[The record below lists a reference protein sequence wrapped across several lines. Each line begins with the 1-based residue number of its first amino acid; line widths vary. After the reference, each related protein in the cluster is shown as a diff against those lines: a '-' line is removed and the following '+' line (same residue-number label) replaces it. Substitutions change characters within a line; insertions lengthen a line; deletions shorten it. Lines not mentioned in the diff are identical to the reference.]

1 MKPRKRRRFSLS
13 FLQNELIR
21 LHIRCDAPTMI
32 RKQNGVIVAR
42 VSDCDE
48 SCILKLFER
57 PEFRREIDTY
67 RLLASLG
74 IPTIR
79 VLAYTDCS
87 LLLEDLS
94 TSPRWRL
101 AEADDMADCEIAE
114 RLAEWYACLHSR
126 GRAYVRAHTDG
137 LYDETDTL
145 TRENLALARDK
156 TDTQALPIWA
166 TLERQLDDLRA
177 RLDRAERTLTYNDFF
192 YTNMTVARDR
202 SAARM
207 FDYNLLGKG
216 LASSDLSN
224 VTASLSREAGEAFLR
239 AYDQPIDPAEQA
251 LNDVVSVLVGLIFA
265 CQRERFPDWGAACLA
280 ELEHGLD
287 EKIAR
292 LCDCTE

>member
-1 MKPRKRRRFSLS
+1 MNSL
-13 FLQNELIR
+13 QGALIR
-21 LHIRCDAPTMI
+21 LGIHCDVPTIIRN
-32 RKQNGVIVAR
+32 QSGVIVAR
-42 VSDCDE
+42 VSDGGE
-48 SCILKLFER
+48 SYILKFFER
-57 PEFRREIDTY
+57 PEFRREIDAY

-79 VLAYTDCS
+79 VLAYTDCA

-94 TSPRWRL
+94 VSPRWRL

-126 GRAYVRAHTDG
+126 GRAYVRAHTG
-137 LYDETDTL
+137 ELYDETDAL

-156 TDTQALPIWA
+156 TGTQALPIWA
-166 TLERQLDDLRA
+166 TLERQFDDLRA
-177 RLDRAERTLTYNDFF
+177 RLDHAERTLTYNDFF

-207 FDYNLLGKG
+207 FDYNLLGQG

-224 VTASLSREAGEAFLR
+224 VTSSLSREAGEAFLR
-239 AYDQPIDPAEQA
+239 AYSCPIDPAERA
-251 LNDVVSVLVGLIFA
+251 LNDVMSVLVGLILA
-265 CQRERFPDWGAACLA
+265 CQRERFPDWGNACLA
-280 ELEHGLD
+280 ELASGLD

-292 LCDCTE
+292 LCDGTE